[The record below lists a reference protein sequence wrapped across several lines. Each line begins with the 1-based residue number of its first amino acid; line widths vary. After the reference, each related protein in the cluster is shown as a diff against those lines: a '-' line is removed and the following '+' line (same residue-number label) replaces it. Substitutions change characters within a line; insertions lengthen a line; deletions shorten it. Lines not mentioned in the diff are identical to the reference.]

1 MPIDGLSST
10 SALLAA
16 LRGEIAP
23 KSQRTGATQAR
34 QTREA
39 SELSVTKRPQNKA
52 KLRAELGRIVRE
64 TPLRDEETIKGI
76 RKRMVRA
83 MLLAEFGP
91 ELREHAEWQPMLD
104 TITQALEASEPHRA
118 AFRELIDELS

>member
-16 LRGEIAP
+16 LRGEIAQ
-23 KSQRTGATQAR
+23 KSQRTGATQAK

-39 SELSVTKRPQNKA
+39 SDPSTAKKPQSKA

-64 TPLRDEETIKGI
+64 TPLRDEETMKTI

-91 ELREHAEWQPMLD
+91 ELREHTEWQPMLD
-104 TITQALEASEPHRA
+104 TITQALEASESHRA
-118 AFRELIDELS
+118 AFRELIHELS